1 MKQTNKNIL
10 IVTLACFSVSLF
22 AVLSIQFD
30 LTVTFSEFTVAI
42 FHYNPQDQLHVLVM
56 SRVVRVLVACL
67 IGASLGLSGLI
78 MQLQYQNDLADP
90 SLLGVTDGS
99 ALAISLMMVFYPDA
113 PMLQRIIISLI
124 GSFVVYIGLFLL
136 NHFLLAE
143 GDSLSLP
150 LLGIVLSLLL
160 SSLTT
165 FIVTY
170 FNIAQS
176 VNAWYSS
183 RLYRVTLTDVW
194 YFLPVLVIGILL
206 LIVLRKQLNI
216 LAFGKELTTVI
227 GMNRNLLNGLLSF
240 VVILLTGI
248 SVAIVGRLSFIGLVV
263 PHMSRLLI
271 GKRYSDN
278 ILVTPIIGALL
289 VLGSDYLSR
298 WLNYPFE
305 TPTSVVIALIGVPL
319 FLFLIK
325 KGAGVSYD

>member
-10 IVTLACFSVSLF
+10 LFTLATLVVIVF
-22 AVLSIQFD
+22 AFLSINFD
-30 LTVTFSEFTVAI
+30 LTINKTDFLETI
-42 FHYNPQDQLHVLVM
+42 FHYDATNQLHVLIM
-56 SRVVRVLVACL
+56 SRVSRVLVACL

-99 ALAISLMMVFYPDA
+99 ALAISLMMVIYPDA
-113 PMLQRIIISLI
+113 PMLQRIIMSLI
-124 GSFVVYIGLFLL
+124 GSFVVYFVLFLL
-136 NHFLLAE
+136 NHFLLDE
-143 GDSLSLP
+143 GDHLSLP

-194 YFLPVLVIGILL
+194 YFLPVLVLGILL
-206 LIVLRKQLNI
+206 LVILRKQLNVF
-216 LAFGKELTTVI
+216 AFGKEITTVI
-227 GMNRNLLNGLLSF
+227 GMNRKLLNSLLSLI
-240 VVILLTGI
+240 VILLTGI

-263 PHMSRLLI
+263 PHMSKLLI

-278 ILVTPIIGALL
+278 ILITPMIGALL